1 MAVNVQ
7 EIADQIFQG
16 MKGELKEFKDD
27 ELNSAKARAKAMAE
41 VIADAAEQL
50 ALGNLTK
57 AEAEQMVQLN
67 ADAAA
72 AGLEADLGIVAL
84 RANSAI
90 RAGLK
95 IVVNAALGAAGLGWL
110 APIANGVLNP

>member
-27 ELNSAKARAKAMAE
+27 ELLSAKARAKAMAA

-50 ALGNLTK
+50 ALGNLSK
-57 AEAEQMVQLN
+57 AEAEQMIQLN

-90 RAGLK
+90 KAGLK
-95 IVVNAALGAAGLGWL
+95 IVVDVALGAAGLGWL
-110 APIANGVLNP
+110 GPIVNSALLP